1 MPSDTLARKAQR
13 LLTANDFSAEVI
25 RNTSAKDGCGFG
37 LRIVG
42 NCTAAQEL
50 LEREGIP
57 VSSIRIER
65 GTV

>member
-13 LLTANDFSAEVI
+13 ILTANDFSAEVI
-25 RNTSAKDGCGFG
+25 RSTTAKDGCGFS

-42 NCTAAQEL
+42 DCTQAQQL

-57 VSSIRIER
+57 VRSIRIER
-65 GTV
+65 GGV